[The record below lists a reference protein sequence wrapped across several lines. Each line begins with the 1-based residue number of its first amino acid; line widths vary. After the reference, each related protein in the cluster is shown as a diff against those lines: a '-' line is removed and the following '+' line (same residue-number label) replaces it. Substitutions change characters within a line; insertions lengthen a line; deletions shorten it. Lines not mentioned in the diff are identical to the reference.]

1 MKETQIDA
9 VELVRRIRDE
19 HQEILKGRDAEKRR
33 SFYQERAREL
43 HERLRR
49 TTLVKEKKN
58 DGS

>member
-1 MKETQIDA
+1 MEETQIDA

-19 HQEILKGRDAEKRR
+19 HQEILKDRDAGKRR

-43 HERLRR
+43 HERLRLA
-49 TTLVKEKKN
+49 TLVREKKN